1 LDLIGKVCPDKKK
14 SAVNTLSMHCVKEM
28 YVTAYSTVKLY
39 HYMNCNYNNIIPLYF
54 QLGPWLAVEIPDM
67 IEKGVVSYKEK
78 TEG

>member
-1 LDLIGKVCPDKKK
+1 MKC
-14 SAVNTLSMHCVKEM
+14 SF
-28 YVTAYSTVKLY
+28 
-39 HYMNCNYNNIIPLYF
+39 NNIRPLSF

>member
-1 LDLIGKVCPDKKK
+1 MKVCPDKNICAA
-14 SAVNTLSMHCVKEM
+14 STLSQHCVKEM
-28 YVTAYSTVKLY
+28 QVTADSTVKLY
-39 HYMNCNYNNIIPLYF
+39 HYMKCDCINIMPVYF

>member
-1 LDLIGKVCPDKKK
+1 MKCDC
-14 SAVNTLSMHCVKEM
+14 
-28 YVTAYSTVKLY
+28 
-39 HYMNCNYNNIIPLYF
+39 NNIMALYF